1 MNVKTTFSNRRAVE
15 CGNALLLTIVTTGI
29 AMVMVTGILSYSSS
43 SAWLNARARQYQR
56 AVAAAE
62 GATEKIVSQMTRDFL
77 SGGEAMV
84 QANLNA
90 YRQVTPNQSESPYWT
105 GWQFTDANGNSGRT
119 FVTQASANSYV
130 VLDST
135 YAGLKGYGSTYDV
148 VSNARQD
155 GAAQDVVGGV
165 LQQLQLARIPIF
177 QFAMYSSGDMEISCG
192 QPFTITGRVHSN
204 AQLYIE
210 PDNLM
215 TFQSDVTAVGDIL
228 FQRDP
233 LDSRGPPAG
242 SVVYEAQESSHV
254 AALTLP
260 IGVTNS
266 PTAIREIIE
275 PPSPLEDP
283 NSPLGRQRFYNEADM
298 VLVVTNVGT
307 NFVVSGAS
315 GRFNNFATA
324 IPATELNSFVS
335 TSASFW
341 DARESKTVEPI
352 DINIARLTTW
362 SATNSDVRTALG
374 SRDIASIYVLDSRTL
389 PANNLGAVRVLQGAQ
404 LPSLGLTV
412 ATASPLYVWG
422 NYNQSN
428 SAFLGTADTSTTLP
442 ASFAADAITILSPN
456 WTDINS
462 AAAVGARLAAPTT
475 VNAAILAGAVE
486 TAGGNYGG
494 GMENFPRFLETWGL
508 ANAFNYNGSMVKMF
522 PSLYATNTWG
532 HANVYS
538 PPKRNWTY
546 DINFEDPT
554 KLPPLTP
561 SLLKVV
567 RSLWTTIA
575 PNQTMPPP
583 NS

>member
-1 MNVKTTFSNRRAVE
+1 MNVKTLPVVHGTTRS
-15 CGNALLLTIVTTGI
+15 GNALLLTLVATGI
-29 AMVMVTGILSYSSS
+29 AMVMVTGIISYSGS
-43 SAWLNARARQYQR
+43 SAWLNARSRQYQR

-62 GATEKIVSQMTRDFL
+62 GSTEKVASQMIRDYL
-77 SGGEAMV
+77 NGGEATV

-90 YRQVTPNQSESPYWT
+90 YRQVTLSPSDSSYWT
-105 GWQFTDANGNSGRT
+105 GWQFNDANGNAGQT
-119 FVTQASANSYV
+119 FVGLVSANSYI
-130 VLDST
+130 VLGST
-135 YAGLKGYGSTYDV
+135 YAGLKGYGSTYSL

-155 GAAQDVVGGV
+155 AAPEGVIGGV
-165 LQQLQLARIPIF
+165 LQQVQLARIPIF

-204 AQLYIE
+204 AELYIE

-254 AALTLP
+254 APLTLP
-260 IGVTNS
+260 IGVSNS
-266 PTAIREIIE
+266 PIAIREIIE
-275 PPSPLEDP
+275 PPPALEDP
-283 NSPLGRQRFYNEADM
+283 NSPIGRQRFYNEADM

-315 GRFNNFATA
+315 GRFNGFATT

-352 DINIARLTTW
+352 DINIAQLTAW

-374 SRDIASIYVLDSRTL
+374 SKDVSSIYILDSRALAAT
-389 PANNLGAVRVLQGAQ
+389 NLGAVRLLQGAQ

-412 ATASPLYVWG
+412 ATASPLYIWG

-428 SAFLGTADTSTTLP
+428 SAFLGTSDTSTTRP

-456 WTDINS
+456 WNDLNS
-462 AAAVGARLAAPTT
+462 TAPVALRMAAPTT
-475 VNAAILAGAVE
+475 VNAAILAGAVD
-486 TAGGNYGG
+486 TVGGNYGG
-494 GMENFPRFLETWGL
+494 GMENFPRFLETWGA
-508 ANAFNYNGSMVKMF
+508 ANPFAYNGSMVKMF

-532 HANVYS
+532 HPNVYA
-538 PPKRNWTY
+538 PPKRAWTY
-546 DINFEDPT
+546 DINFDDPT
-554 KLPPLTP
+554 KIPPLTP
-561 SLLKVV
+561 SLLRVI
-567 RSLWTTIA
+567 RSLWTTVA
-575 PNQTMPPP
+575 PNQTNPPP
-583 NS
+583 SS